1 MIDARL
7 RRARRANGRRRRLGF
22 ATLTSTDDQTQ
33 SRPAAPY
40 AALVAEHGLSRA
52 HRLLLDAVP
61 DGARVLDAGCAS
73 GYLAAELTR
82 RGCRVT
88 GVEADPVA
96 AERARAH
103 CEAVVVGDVE
113 DAGCRGE
120 LAALAP
126 YDVVLCGDILEHL
139 RDPWSALRALASLGG
154 LVVLSVPNIAHW
166 TGRRALACG
175 RFPYVEHGLFD
186 RTHLRFFTRS
196 SARELAERA
205 GLTVVAERFPPAP
218 VPMQARIRA
227 LLALERAAV
236 RARPELF
243 ALQVILICE
252 PREPREPQAPGR

>member
-1 MIDARL
+1 
-7 RRARRANGRRRRLGF
+7 
-22 ATLTSTDDQTQ
+22 
-33 SRPAAPY
+33 
-40 AALVAEHGLSRA
+40 
-52 HRLLLDAVP
+52 VP
-61 DGARVLDAGCAS
+61 DGARVLDVGCAT

-126 YDVVLCGDILEHL
+126 YDVVLCGDVLEHL

-166 TGRRALACG
+166 TGRRALARG

-186 RTHLRFFTRS
+186 RTHLRFFTRA
-196 SARELAERA
+196 SAHALVASAGYEIEREQFTRWRL
-205 GLTVVAERFPPAP
+205 
-218 VPMQARIRA
+218 PMQKWFGALMPKSLQPKAARA
-227 LLALERAAV
+227 W
-236 RARPELF
+236 PELF
-243 ALQVILICE
+243 AFQFVMTLRV
-252 PREPREPQAPGR
+252 RTD